1 MASILYGKHGN
12 AAARA
17 IATMFFING
26 CVFGSWSALIP
37 SAKGQLGASEVGFG
51 WLLFAFGAGALTG
64 VFSSL
69 FAMQRIG
76 SRLILRV
83 SALAL
88 LAAMASTI
96 AATSQGVFVVS
107 LFLVGLFGCL
117 MDVAMNEQ
125 GAFAERHLSRPI
137 LSTLHALWSIGG
149 LVGAVLCGIA
159 PAGMAAISCAM
170 ATLLVLAFLFAMAQ
184 GNLLGDVANR
194 RHDKPA
200 RLHLGV
206 GLVLLGLF
214 AGCCVAAD
222 GAVRDWSALFIS
234 GTFTDAAIGAS
245 LGYGAYAGAMALFR
259 FFGDRLCARFG
270 KANLLF
276 ASTITVLASLLVIA
290 YAPSMEV
297 AIVGFLLF
305 GIGISNV
312 FPILVSFAGAKAGS
326 AGVTFTVSMAYV
338 AALSCPPLF
347 GWIAAS
353 TSLATIF
360 LAVALPFLVVG
371 FATLVHSRQ
380 TSRAGMAIAENH

>member
-1 MASILYGKHGN
+1 MVRILYGKNGN
-12 AAARA
+12 VAARA

-37 SAKGQLGASEVGFG
+37 SAKAQLGASEVGFG
-51 WLLFAFGAGALTG
+51 WLLFAFGVGALTG

-69 FAMQRIG
+69 FAMQRLG

-88 LAAMASTI
+88 LAAMASTV
-96 AATSQGVFVVS
+96 AATSQAVFVIS

-125 GAFAERHLSRPI
+125 GAFAERHLSRSI
-137 LSTLHALWSIGG
+137 LSTLHALWSVGG
-149 LVGAVLCGIA
+149 LVGAVLCGLA
-159 PAGMAAISCAM
+159 PAGTAAIGSAI
-170 ATLLVLAFLFAMAQ
+170 ATLFALALLFTMVQ
-184 GNLLGDVANR
+184 GHLLGDVVSHRQESPR
-194 RHDKPA
+194 RFQVD
-200 RLHLGV
+200 V
-206 GLVLLGLF
+206 GLLLLGLF
-214 AGCCVAAD
+214 TGCCVAAD

-234 GTFTDAAIGAS
+234 GDFTDAATGAS

-270 KANLLF
+270 KGNLLF
-276 ASTITVLASLLVIA
+276 ASTFTVLASLLVIA

-297 AIVGFLLF
+297 AVVGFLLF
-305 GIGISNV
+305 GIGIANV
-312 FPILVSFAGAKAGS
+312 FPILVSFAGARAGS
-326 AGVTFTVSMAYV
+326 SGVTFTVSMAYV

-353 TSLATIF
+353 ASLAAIF
-360 LAVALPFLVVG
+360 LAVALPFLVIG

-380 TSRAGMAIAENH
+380 TSRTGMPIGENH